1 MGSSTFC
8 DIPCPWGGAGQN
20 EGLRNLCHIST
31 LLSTGHP
38 CFTNTCLVY
47 SPERVP
53 LQLCFRRF
61 LGTQNVHGG
70 FQRGKKCARLSKVF
84 CRWWTPTFSESGS
97 VKREYW
103 ISDKIDRA
111 ITMSRKIIRAYRE
124 VVYANTVRGLSLSS
138 PKHNRRVLL
147 LFICNDRYTV
157 RGEKKHIHACMSI
170 LKQIYRHSFQFQAN
184 HWNLTMPNR

>member
-1 MGSSTFC
+1 MPYFDFVVDGASVFHKHMSSLFSRKGPSTTVFS
-8 DIPCPWGGAGQN
+8 P
-20 EGLRNLCHIST
+20 ISRYT
-31 LLSTGHP
+31 KCTWRISA
-38 CFTNTCLVY
+38 
-47 SPERVP
+47 R
-53 LQLCFRRF
+53 
-61 LGTQNVHGG
+61 
-70 FQRGKKCARLSKVF
+70 KKCARLSKVF